1 MQNLYRTAAIVTVFS
16 AFEHCLGF
24 LYRIILSRM
33 LGPEGLGI
41 YQVALSVFAV
51 FITVS
56 SSGLPITL
64 SRVISKH
71 RAHGNKNGESAATS
85 AALLISLAFSV
96 PITVLLFLLRTPF
109 TKIFSDPRC
118 GDLFY
123 IMLFSLSFTS
133 VYAIIRGSF
142 WGNKRFFAYSL
153 IELIEEMIM
162 IAVGVFL
169 MLFVASGIAD
179 TNKAAIAVL

>member
-1 MQNLYRTAAIVTVFS
+1 MPEHIKRFRPRIKYAMQNLYRTAAIVTVFA

-71 RAHGNKNGESAATS
+71 RARGSKQGVHSATT
-85 AALLISLAFSV
+85 AAILISLLFSV
-96 PITVLLFLLRTPF
+96 LLV
-109 TKIFSDPRC
+109 
-118 GDLFY
+118 
-123 IMLFSLSFTS
+123 TS
-133 VYAIIRGSF
+133 Q
-142 WGNKRFFAYSL
+142 
-153 IELIEEMIM
+153 
-162 IAVGVFL
+162 
-169 MLFVASGIAD
+169 
-179 TNKAAIAVL
+179 